1 MWTSIMLLFA
11 GVKEI
16 LLHVGVAGVMI
27 ALCLL
32 LAYASPVG
40 RKTCLWLAFVIA
52 VFLFGEIVGIHD
64 EKVRTN
70 AQSQI
75 VSTSVSKAVT
85 ETTTPAARGAR
96 DPWDQPTN

>member
-1 MWTSIMLLFA
+1 MFTSVLLLFA

-16 LLHVGVAGVMI
+16 LLHAGIAIAMI
-27 ALCLL
+27 SLCLL

-40 RKTCLWLAFVIA
+40 RKTCLWLAFVVA

-64 EKVRTN
+64 EKVRSN

-75 VSTSVSKAVT
+75 VSSGVSKAVIET
-85 ETTTPAARGAR
+85 ETPKERNAR
-96 DPWDQPTN
+96 DPWDSPAN